1 MANLDAY
8 LDDVAAKSTMDAHV
22 ANTSNPH
29 GVTKAQVGLGNVDNT
44 SDANKP
50 ISTATQTALDGK
62 VDENVAITGATKT
75 KVTYDAK
82 GLVTAG
88 ADATT
93 ADIADSTNKR
103 YVTDAQQTVLG
114 STSGTNTGDETAQ
127 RIGDLINGAT
137 DKSTPVDADLV
148 PLADSTAS
156 WITRKLSWAN
166 IKATLK
172 TYFDTLYRSASDE
185 LTVRLASQQTT
196 TSTTLV
202 NCTGLSVSVEANTTY
217 QIEGFIGFQSALA
230 TCGIFLSLNGPS
242 SPTEIAYNINIPT
255 ASNAI
260 GNRVMAAYDAGSA
273 VADVPTINTTYFAL
287 LNGLLV
293 NGPNAGTLIV
303 RFASETGS
311 TVRIQAGSSL
321 RLRKVS

>member
-75 KVTYDAK
+75 KITYDAK

-93 ADIADSTNKR
+93 ADIADSSNKR
-103 YVTDAQQTVLG
+103 YVTDAQLVVIG
-114 STSGTNTGDETAQ
+114 NTSGTNTGDETAQ

-137 DKSTPVDADLV
+137 EKTTPVDADMVGLM
-148 PLADSTAS
+148 DSAAS
-156 WITRKLSWAN
+156 NILKKLSWAN
-166 IKATLK
+166 LKATLK
-172 TYFDTLYRSASDE
+172 TYFDTLYARSA
-185 LTVRLASQQTT
+185 TT
-196 TSTTLV
+196 
-202 NCTGLSVSVEANTTY
+202 
-217 QIEGFIGFQSALA
+217 
-230 TCGIFLSLNGPS
+230 
-242 SPTEIAYNINIPT
+242 IPT
-255 ASNAI
+255 RYSLISQGVTMTSQPNSTQLMTVALPGLVRTRLDLTNATHIRIGGVVLTSSGSGNSPRIILSYYTAASVTVGDYVNIGTSEVSYSLSAVGVPMSSWIPIAAGAKTDVYVAAI
-260 GNRVMAAYDAGSA
+260 SAGGNGSA
-273 VADVPTINTTYFAL
+273 SPVTANIFFDVY
-287 LNGLLV
+287 
-293 NGPNAGTLIV
+293 
-303 RFASETGS
+303 
-311 TVRIQAGSSL
+311 
-321 RLRKVS
+321 

>member
-8 LDDVAAKSTMDAHV
+8 LEDVAAKSTMDAHV

-127 RIGDLINGAT
+127 RIGDLVNGAT
-137 DKSTPVDADLV
+137 EKTTPVDADMVGLM
-148 PLADSTAS
+148 DSAAS
-156 WITRKLSWAN
+156 NILKKLSWAN

-172 TYFDTLYRSASDE
+172 TYFDTLYFGRNTSTLSGDFTTNSATYTDITG
-185 LTVRLASQQTT
+185 LTVTLDANSKYMVWITT
-196 TSTTLV
+196 PYSSPATATGVGVSMTVTGSPTLRNV
-202 NCTGLSVSVEANTTY
+202 TRTQWTNTTV
-217 QIEGFIGFQSALA
+217 I
-230 TCGIFLSLNGPS
+230 NS
-242 SPTEIAYNINIPT
+242 SNFGAD
-255 ASNAI
+255 
-260 GNRVMAAYDAGSA
+260 DAGSIGATVGTAGQVYGCTFLCTFVTAASSCVIQMRAARGGTSNTISIKEGATIVA
-273 VADVPTINTTYFAL
+273 VKIA
-287 LNGLLV
+287 
-293 NGPNAGTLIV
+293 
-303 RFASETGS
+303 
-311 TVRIQAGSSL
+311 
-321 RLRKVS
+321 